1 MGPIGIRSSTG
12 PRRAGGKEAV
22 TMNRK
27 LLDIICCPVTRSSL
41 ELLPEEELATLNEL
55 IGAKRIKNREDTVVD
70 APLAEALVTRSGK
83 LIYPVRDGIPVLLE
97 DQAMPLQQLEG
108 S

>member
-1 MGPIGIRSSTG
+1 MD
-12 PRRAGGKEAV
+12 
-22 TMNRK
+22 RK

-41 ELLPEEELATLNEL
+41 EILPEQELLTLNEL
-55 IGAKRIKNREDTVVD
+55 IGAKRIKNREDAVVD
-70 APLAEALVTRSGK
+70 GVLAEALVTRSGK

-97 DQAMPLQQLEG
+97 DQAMPLQQIEG

>member
-1 MGPIGIRSSTG
+1 MD
-12 PRRAGGKEAV
+12 
-22 TMNRK
+22 RK

-41 ELLPEEELATLNEL
+41 ELLPESELETLNEL
-55 IGAKRIKNREDTVVD
+55 IGQRRIKNREDTIVD

-97 DQAMPLQQLEG
+97 DQAMSLLQLEG

>member
-1 MGPIGIRSSTG
+1 MD
-12 PRRAGGKEAV
+12 
-22 TMNRK
+22 RK

-41 ELLPEEELATLNEL
+41 ELLPEHELGTLNEL
-55 IGAKRIKNREDTVVD
+55 IGRKRIKNREDTLVEE
-70 APLAEALVTRSGK
+70 PLAEALVTRSGK
-83 LIYPVRDGIPVLLE
+83 LIYPIRDGIPVLLE

>member
-1 MGPIGIRSSTG
+1 MD
-12 PRRAGGKEAV
+12 
-22 TMNRK
+22 RK

-41 ELLPEEELATLNEL
+41 ELLPEQELLTLNEL
-55 IGAKRIKNREDTVVD
+55 IGAKRIKNREDAVVD
-70 APLAEALVTRSGK
+70 GALAEALVTRSGK

-97 DQAMPLQQLEG
+97 DQAMPLQQIEG

>member
-1 MGPIGIRSSTG
+1 LD
-12 PRRAGGKEAV
+12 
-22 TMNRK
+22 RK

-41 ELLPEEELATLNEL
+41 ELLPERELAALNDL
-55 IGAKRIKNREDTVVD
+55 IGQKRIKNREDSVVD
-70 APLAEALVTRSGK
+70 SLLDEALVTRSGK

-97 DQAMPLQQLEG
+97 DQAMALQQLDG

>member
-1 MGPIGIRSSTG
+1 
-12 PRRAGGKEAV
+12 
-22 TMNRK
+22 MNRK

-41 ELLPEEELATLNEL
+41 ELLPEQELATLNEL
-55 IGAKRIKNREDTVVD
+55 IGLRRIKNREDTVVEGS
-70 APLAEALVTRSGK
+70 LAEALVTRSGK

-108 S
+108 P